1 MIGWQFF
8 AVMLGVGAAGGLGA
22 VLRLYLA
29 QWQGKLPWG
38 ILAGNVLASLWVGV
52 MASSQNWVLAIILIT
67 GFAGGLSTFSSFAA
81 QTVDF
86 MRRGRIVQ
94 GLLNI
99 LANLLLSSTAV
110 LLGQALG
117 SELLKWT

>member
-1 MIGWQFF
+1 MIGLQFF
-8 AVMLGVGAAGGLGA
+8 LIVLAVAVAGGLGS
-22 VLRLYLA
+22 VLRLFVA
-29 QWQGKLPWG
+29 RWQGKLPWG
-38 ILAGNVLASLWVGV
+38 ILAGNVVASLWVGL
-52 MASSQNWVLAIILIT
+52 MASSHNWILAIILIT

-81 QTVDF
+81 QTVEF
-86 MRRGRIVQ
+86 MRRGRIAQ

-99 LANLLLSSTAV
+99 LTNLLLSSTAV

>member
-1 MIGWQFF
+1 MIGWEFYV
-8 AVMLGVGAAGGLGA
+8 VMLGVGLAGGLGA
-22 VLRLYLA
+22 VIRLFLA

-38 ILAGNVLASLWVGV
+38 ILAGNVLASLWVGL
-52 MASSQNWVLAIILIT
+52 MASSLSWMVAIIIIT

-81 QTVDF
+81 QTVGF
-86 MRRGRIVQ
+86 FSRGRITQ
-94 GLLNI
+94 GILNI

>member
-8 AVMLGVGAAGGLGA
+8 AVMTAVAVAGGIGA

-38 ILAGNVLASLWVGV
+38 ILAGNVVASLWVGL
-52 MASSQNWVLAIILIT
+52 MSASQNWVLAIILIT

-81 QTVDF
+81 QTVEF
-86 MRRGRIVQ
+86 LRRGRIAQ
-94 GLLNI
+94 GLLNV
-99 LANLLLSSTAV
+99 LANLVLSSTAV
-110 LLGQALG
+110 ILG
-117 SELLKWT
+117 SAIATGLLK

>member
-1 MIGWQFF
+1 MIELQFF
-8 AVMLGVGAAGGLGA
+8 LVVLAVAVVGGLGS
-22 VLRLYLA
+22 VLRLFISR
-29 QWQGKLPWG
+29 WQGKLPWG
-38 ILAGNVLASLWVGV
+38 ILAGNVVASLLVGL
-52 MASSQNWVLAIILIT
+52 MASNQNWILAIILIT

-81 QTVDF
+81 QTVEF
-86 MRRGRIVQ
+86 MRRGRISQ

-117 SELLKWT
+117 SGLLK

>member
-1 MIGWQFF
+1 MTIEFF
-8 AVMLGVGAAGGLGA
+8 LLIFLVAIAGGIGA
-22 VLRLYLA
+22 VLRLFLS

-38 ILAGNVLASLWVGV
+38 ILLANVIGSLAVGF
-52 MASSQNWVLAIILIT
+52 MSNSQNWFIGVILIS

-86 MRRGRIVQ
+86 LRRGRVAQ

-99 LANLLLSSTAV
+99 LVNLALSSTAV
-110 LLGQALG
+110 LLGLALAPQ
-117 SELLKWT
+117 LLK

>member
-1 MIGWQFF
+1 MSAEFSLLVFGV
-8 AVMLGVGAAGGLGA
+8 AVAGGLGA

-38 ILAGNVLASLWVGV
+38 ILAGNLLASVLVGLFS
-52 MASSQNWVLAIILIT
+52 ASQIWFLAIILIT
-67 GFAGGLSTFSSFAA
+67 GLAGGLSTFSSFAA
-81 QTVDF
+81 QTVEF
-86 MRRGRIVQ
+86 MRRGRIAQ

-110 LLGQALG
+110 LLGQALATG
-117 SELLKWT
+117 LLK